1 MIILNSIKHIKIIQ
15 YCFFSIFLSLL
26 SCEKTT
32 TIDNS
37 NGTLIELKTLDA
49 KIVSES
55 EIHFTGNISS
65 INKEDILDVGF
76 ILYDLSADPK
86 NPIEISLGKEAAKVG
101 SIAYVYK
108 PKFDFVVG
116 QTYGFDLYVKT
127 KKAFYK
133 GGQSTFVV
141 DLIKID
147 DDQVRYSKIGQKT
160 TIKGDFTQL
169 NDSYLISFESESNE
183 TAALEISQNKSEMSF
198 VIPPINKNHGQSL
211 EIYLLHKKENGLNQ
225 YKRKLLMVELV
236 GTINKPEPN
245 TYYYNDALPIAG
257 IGIEKPI
264 DGTLK
269 VVMNGKS
276 KNYHPGLG
284 FADFGPFKGSDIK
297 WAIDYGNEVVEFAEP
312 LKLKVPTLS
321 HHSFEQNGY
330 HTYGTIYID
339 HFDIY
344 KYYGTS
350 IPEIRLGSHKI
361 VNAHFQQQS
370 LFFELKNIPEGQYT
384 LEIVSPMYTIKSN
397 TMITIKNL
405 VLNPLQQKEAYP
417 KDEMTLT
424 GSFIPGYWY
433 VLSLAHSV
441 EAYQAKSATELDI
454 KIPSVTPGTYK
465 LKLEDVPEQDI
476 KILEP
481 RFTNVNPAVVS
492 VGENMTIKGKGLNDV
507 NMVLLNNYVIYPTHI
522 DGETLQIKPPFTIL
536 PGKYKLTLQF
546 SYDNKYVDT
555 NQYIEIL

>member
-1 MIILNSIKHIKIIQ
+1 MNILNSIKHIKIIQ
-15 YCFFSIFLSLL
+15 YCFFSIVLTLS

-37 NGTLIELKTLDA
+37 NGIAVELKTLDA

-86 NPIEISLGKEAAKVG
+86 NPIEISLGKEVAKVG
-101 SIAYVYK
+101 NIEYKYK

-116 QTYGFDLYVKT
+116 QTYGFNLYVKT

-133 GGQSTFVV
+133 GGQSTFIV

-160 TIKGDFTQL
+160 TIKGDFAQL
-169 NDSYLISFESESNE
+169 NGSYLISFGGESNE
-183 TAALEISQNKSEMSF
+183 TTTLEISQNKSEISF

-225 YKRKLLMVELV
+225 YKRKLLTIELV
-236 GTINKPEPN
+236 GTVNKPAPN
-245 TYYYNDALPIAG
+245 TYYYYDALPIAG
-257 IGIEKPI
+257 LGIGNPI

-269 VVMNGKS
+269 IVMNGKS
-276 KNYHPGLG
+276 NNYRPGLG
-284 FADFGPFKGSDIK
+284 FADFGPFKGSEIK

-312 LKLKVPTLS
+312 LKLKVPSLS
-321 HHSFEQNGY
+321 HLTFEQNGY
-330 HTYGTIYID
+330 HTYGTISID
-339 HFDIY
+339 NFDIY

-350 IPEIRLGSHKI
+350 LPEIRLGTHKI
-361 VNAHFQQQS
+361 ANAHFQQQS
-370 LFFELKNIPEGQYT
+370 LFFELKNIPEGQYI
-384 LEIVSPMYTIKSN
+384 LEIVSPMYTVKSN
-397 TMITIKNL
+397 TMISVKIL

-417 KDEMTLT
+417 KDEITLT
-424 GSFIPGYWY
+424 GAFIPGYWY
-433 VLSLAHSV
+433 VLSLANTV

-454 KIPSVTPGTYK
+454 KIPSAAPGTYK
-465 LKLEDVPEQDI
+465 LKLVDAPEQDI

-481 RFTNVNPAVVS
+481 RFTNVSPAIVS

-507 NMVLLNNYVIYPTHI
+507 NMVLLNNYAIYPTHI
-522 DGETLQIKPPFTIL
+522 DSETLQVKPPYTIL
-536 PGKYKLTLQF
+536 PGRYKLTLNF
-546 SYDNKYVDT
+546 SYGNKYVDT